1 MTRRIGLIALLAVTL
16 AAPPAFADFARV
28 AHGLRKLGF
37 ERTWVPFLGLARSFV
52 RVVHPKGVYD
62 FQIAVYEDTPSV
74 PGIAIE
80 TMLRKSVGAGFT
92 PLVRV
97 YSSKKGE
104 SVFVYARPSSDVRK
118 VELLV
123 LSHEPGETVLVR
135 ISADAEIVGRDLGVP
150 EKIGQMASASR

>member
-1 MTRRIGLIALLAVTL
+1 MSRRISIAALLALTL
-16 AAPPAFADFARV
+16 AAQPVFADFSRV
-28 AHGLRKLGF
+28 ARGLHRLGF

-62 FQIAVYEDTPSV
+62 FQVAMYENTPSV
-74 PGIAIE
+74 SGIEIE
-80 TMLRKSVGAGFT
+80 KMLKKSVGHGFM

-97 YSSKKGE
+97 YSSRKGE
-104 SVFVYARPSSDVRK
+104 SVFVYARPSNDVRK
-118 VELLV
+118 IELLV

-135 ISADAEIVGRDLGVP
+135 ISADAEIVGRQLGMP